1 LRMNDK
7 RCLPAPC
14 GRPSIVPSVLSAD
27 FTCLKKSMRGLERSA
42 GWVQL
47 DVMDGHFVPNLSFGP
62 HVAEGLR
69 AATPLALDAHL
80 MVERPDL
87 FIQPFAC
94 AGVSLITVHEEA
106 RADIGACLQKI
117 RSLGLRSG
125 LALRPK
131 TPLSRA
137 LRYLKKLDLLLL
149 MTVEPGFGGQDFMS
163 GLLPK
168 IAAARRAIDQSG
180 RPVWLQVDGGINAR
194 TALSAAKAGA
204 DSLVMGSAVFSSSDP
219 AGFVR
224 SLTRRLYTSVAKKKL
239 CNIWQ

>member
-1 LRMNDK
+1 MTRK
-7 RCLPAPC
+7 RTIPVPC
-14 GRPSIVPSVLSAD
+14 GRPCIVPSVLSAD
-27 FTCLKKSMRGLERSA
+27 FACLKKSMRGLEHSA

-62 HVAEGLR
+62 HVAKGLR
-69 AATPLALDAHL
+69 VVTPLALDAHL

-87 FIQPFAC
+87 FIPGFAA

-106 RADIGACLQKI
+106 RADIGACLKKI
-117 RSLGLRSG
+117 SSLGLACG

-137 LRYLKKLDLLLL
+137 LKYLNRLDLLLL
-149 MTVEPGFGGQDFMS
+149 MTVEPGFGGQEFMS

-168 IAAARRAIDQSG
+168 IAAARRAIGESG
-180 RPVWLQVDGGINAR
+180 RPVWLQVDGGINGR
-194 TALSAAKAGA
+194 TALAAVKAGA
-204 DSLVMGSAVFSSSDP
+204 DSLVMGSAVFSRPDP

-224 SLTRRLYTSVAKKKL
+224 RLNERLYGAVGSR
-239 CNIWQ
+239 